1 MELVKLTNDSKN
13 MLEYSLT
20 IAQNL
25 YNFMTAYNK
34 EMMVNGQQM
43 DVLIT
48 PVNVLQLWIAKF

>member
-1 MELVKLTNDSKN
+1 